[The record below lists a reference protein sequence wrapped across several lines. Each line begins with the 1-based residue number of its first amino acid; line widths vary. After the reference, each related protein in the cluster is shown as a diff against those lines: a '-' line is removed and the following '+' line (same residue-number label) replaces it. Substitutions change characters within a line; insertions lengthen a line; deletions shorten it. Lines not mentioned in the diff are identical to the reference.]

1 MKNKKDKSHPMSAL
15 ERRATFGLAGIYG
28 FRMIGLFLILP
39 VFALYAENLAGATP
53 LTIGLAIGIYGLTQA
68 LLQIPFG
75 MLSDRIGRKP
85 VIVLGLLLFAAG
97 SVIAALANDI
107 HWIIVGRAIQG
118 AGAISAA
125 VMALAA
131 DLTRES
137 QRTKAMAMIGA
148 TIGFSFALALVV
160 GPLLGKWFGLSGIF
174 WVTFATALLGIA
186 ILLGM
191 VPTPRIERFHR
202 DTEPVPALLRRV
214 MVDPQLLR
222 LNWGIFSLHL
232 MMTSLFLAFPLK
244 LRDAGLAAE
253 VHSLFYLPV
262 LALSLLT
269 MVPFIIIAERHGR
282 MKPVFL
288 GAVFILGLSVLGL
301 YLGASGIWAL
311 GLLLW
316 IFFTAVNLLEA
327 SLPSLVSKF
336 APADAKGSA
345 MGVYSTSQF
354 FGAFIG
360 GAFGGWAHQAFGLQG
375 VFLVSVVGALVW
387 LVVAAGM
394 RAPRQ
399 LSSELRGL
407 GEVGDIR
414 VNELTDQLLAVPGVV
429 EAVVVP
435 EDGVAYLKVD
445 RKGLQRAAL
454 DAVLAPEIS
463 PEASPS

>member
-1 MKNKKDKSHPMSAL
+1 
-15 ERRATFGLAGIYG
+15 
-28 FRMIGLFLILP
+28 MIGLFLILP
-39 VFALYAENLAGATP
+39 VFSLYAQDLTGATP
-53 LTIGLAIGIYGLTQA
+53 LKVGLAIGIYGLGQA

-85 VIVLGLLLFAAG
+85 VIVFGLLLFAVG
-97 SVIAALANDI
+97 SVIAALADDI
-107 HWIIVGRAIQG
+107 NWIIVGRAIQG
-118 AGAISAA
+118 SGAISAA

-148 TIGFSFALALVV
+148 TIGLSFALALIG
-160 GPLLGKWFGLSGIF
+160 GPLLGRWFGISGIF
-174 WVTFATALLGIA
+174 WVTFVTALLGMA
-186 ILLGM
+186 ILLIV
-191 VPTPRIERFHR
+191 VPTPRVQRFHR

-214 MVDPQLLR
+214 VVDRQLLR
-222 LNWGIFSLHL
+222 LDWGIFSLHL

-244 LRDAGLAAE
+244 LRDAGLAPE
-253 VHSLFYLPV
+253 DHSWFYLPV
-262 LALSLLT
+262 LALSLLV
-269 MVPFIIIAERHGR
+269 MVPFIILAERHGR

-288 GAVFILGLSVLGL
+288 GAIAVLGLSVLGL
-301 YLGASGIWAL
+301 YLGASGLWAL

-316 IFFTAVNLLEA
+316 TFFTAVNLLEA

-354 FGAFIG
+354 FGAFVG

-375 VFLVSVVGALVW
+375 VFLVSVMGAALW
-387 LVVAAGM
+387 LIVAAGM

-407 GEVGDIR
+407 GEVEGIQVDA
-414 VNELTDQLLAVPGVV
+414 LTDQLLAVPGVV

-445 RKGLQRAAL
+445 RKGLESSAL

-463 PEASPS
+463 PQTSPG

>member
-1 MKNKKDKSHPMSAL
+1 MSST
-15 ERRATFGLAGIYG
+15 ERRAAFGLAGIYG

-39 VFALYAENLAGATP
+39 VFALYAQDLSGATP
-53 LTIGLAIGIYGLTQA
+53 ILVGLAIGIYGLTQA

-75 MLSDRIGRKP
+75 MLSDRIGRTP
-85 VIVLGLLLFAAG
+85 VIVTGLLLFAAG
-97 SVIAALANDI
+97 SVIAATADDI

-118 AGAISAA
+118 SGAISAA

-148 TIGFSFALALVV
+148 TIGLSFALALIM
-160 GPLLGKWFGLSGIF
+160 GPLLGEWVGISGIF
-174 WVTFATALLGIA
+174 WFTLAAALSGIV
-186 ILLGM
+186 LLVLV
-191 VPTPRIERFHR
+191 VPTPRKQRFHR

-214 MVDPQLLR
+214 AMDPQLLR
-222 LNWGIFSLHL
+222 LDWGIFSLHL

-244 LRDAGLAAE
+244 LRDAGLAPQD
-253 VHSLFYLPV
+253 HSLFYLPV
-262 LALSLLT
+262 LALSLLA
-269 MVPFIIIAERHGR
+269 MVPFIVLAERHGR

-288 GAVFILGLSVLGL
+288 GAIGVLGLSVLGL
-301 YLGASGIWAL
+301 YLGASGLWAL

-316 IFFTAVNLLEA
+316 VFFTAVNLLEA

-345 MGVYSTSQF
+345 MGIYSTSQF
-354 FGAFIG
+354 LGAFVG
-360 GAFGGWAHQAFGLQG
+360 GAFGGWAHHAFGLEA
-375 VFLVSVVGALVW
+375 VFLVSAVGAFVW
-387 LVVAAGM
+387 LAVAAGM
-394 RAPRQ
+394 RPPRQ

-407 GEVGDIR
+407 SGTDLDQVD
-414 VNELTDQLLAVPGVV
+414 ELTAQLLAVPGVI

-445 RKGLQRAAL
+445 RSGLQRSAL
-454 DAVLAPEIS
+454 DAVLAPDIS
-463 PEASPS
+463 PEASLG